1 MSTPKT
7 TRRSGFTLVEVL
19 VASTIVGTVFV
30 AALMSMQV
38 SSQGNE
44 AADEIT
50 TAIMLAQQV
59 RTMVMNMPVR
69 DLDDGDWDKNPGS
82 DGSSPDVQV
91 DDMDDLLG
99 HTYMPPRSAVPVDA
113 SGTNRLGTLM
123 EGCNDWSQTVSITYR
138 NPSDIAE
145 LTHDVN
151 SLPTIEITGAA
162 PDLSGVVESSDV
174 TLQLVISDDDDDV
187 ASVLPCGIACCDWA
201 WLCSSLYRCTVC
213 VGNANGTPS

>member
-50 TAIMLAQQV
+50 TAIMLAQQT
-59 RTMVMNMPVR
+59 RTMVMNMPFR
-69 DLDDGDWDKNPGS
+69 DVDDGDWDKNPGS

-99 HTYMPPRSAVPVDA
+99 HTYMPPRSAVPIDA

-138 NPSDIAE
+138 NPKNIADLTHDADALPTNADISDIAM
-145 LTHDVN
+145 VQV
-151 SLPTIEITGAA
+151 TIKKN
-162 PDLSGVVESSDV
+162 
-174 TLQLVISDDDDDV
+174 DDV
-187 ASVLPCGIACCDWA
+187 IYVTEWI
-201 WLCSSLYRCTVC
+201 V
-213 VGNANGTPS
+213 ANRNP

>member
-1 MSTPKT
+1 MSTLKT
-7 TRRSGFTLVEVL
+7 KRRSGFTLVEVL

-44 AADEIT
+44 AADEVT

-59 RTMVMNMPVR
+59 RTMVMNIPFR
-69 DLDDGDWDKNPGS
+69 DMDDGDWNKNPGS
-82 DGSSPDVQV
+82 DGSSPDVLV

-99 HTYMPPRSAVPVDA
+99 HTYKPPRSAVPIDA
-113 SGTNRLGTLM
+113 SGTNRVGTLM
-123 EGCNDWSQTVSITYR
+123 TGYNDWSQTVSITYR

-151 SLPTIEITGAA
+151 SLPANA
-162 PDLSGVVESSDV
+162 D
-174 TLQLVISDDDDDV
+174 ISDIAMVQVTIKKNDEVIYITEWIV
-187 ASVLPCGIACCDWA
+187 AN
-201 WLCSSLYRCTVC
+201 R
-213 VGNANGTPS
+213 